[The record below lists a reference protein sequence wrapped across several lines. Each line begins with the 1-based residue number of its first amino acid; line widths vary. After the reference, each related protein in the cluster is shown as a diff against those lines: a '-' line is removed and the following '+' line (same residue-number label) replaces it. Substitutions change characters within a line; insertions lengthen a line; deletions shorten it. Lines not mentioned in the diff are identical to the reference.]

1 MEPFNL
7 ENDIKE
13 GFLTR
18 EGIYKMEREKRQ
30 AESDEEE
37 DAWFESI
44 KDQQTKMQF
53 EKSMKQQDS
62 DVSESEDEDLG
73 SKDDGEEGN
82 ESGQDMKLDKR
93 AI

>member
-1 MEPFNL
+1 
-7 ENDIKE
+7 
-13 GFLTR
+13 
-18 EGIYKMEREKRQ
+18 
-30 AESDEEE
+30 
-37 DAWFESI
+37 
-44 KDQQTKMQF
+44 MQF

-73 SKDDGEEGN
+73 SKDDGDEGN